1 MTEEYQWEVNGLL
14 FDTYE
19 EAAEQVQR
27 LIRDER
33 ETVLM
38 HKVPVKNVPAKR
50 IYPIDES
57 YIPPDA
63 A

>member
-38 HKVPVKNVPAKR
+38 HKVPVKNVRHFPGSVV
-50 IYPIDES
+50 PD
-57 YIPPDA
+57 DA